1 MVGLIFKDLKNVK
14 GQILYYIIV
23 FAVLTAVSLVTGNV
37 YFMSGVSFLCVA
49 FPLSALAIDEKDK
62 WDKCACVR
70 SNAE

>member
-37 YFMSGVSFLCVA
+37 YFMSGVSFL
-49 FPLSALAIDEKDK
+49 
-62 WDKCACVR
+62 
-70 SNAE
+70 